1 MGKVT
6 FEFSAGGLVINKSK
20 ILMIKVENLQKEI
33 VWTFPKGH
41 IEKNETAREAALREL
56 VEETGYNCEILKPV
70 DSVQYFFKDKDR
82 LVKKTVEW
90 FLMKPLEKIK
100 EPDPEVLEVGWREFK
115 EAESILSY
123 KNDKELLRKAINE
136 NV

>member
-1 MGKVT
+1 
-6 FEFSAGGLVINKSK
+6 
-20 ILMIKVENLQKEI
+20 MIKVENLQKEI